1 MSGRVEHI
9 GENVTLYLG
18 DCREILPSLGKVD
31 AVVTDPPYSKTTHD
45 GARGRG
51 ATTGGKHV
59 LVDFAP
65 FSDADFLAS
74 MGALVEISNRWV
86 VLTCDPRHAVAAEAA
101 GLPVVRMGCWTKAD
115 PAPQFSGDR
124 PATGWEMVLI
134 LHREG
139 RKHWNGGGK
148 PATWHTKI
156 VKNDGVH
163 PSQKP
168 LDLVCEFVSLFSDRD
183 ETVLDPFMGSGT
195 TGVAAVKLGRKFI
208 GIEIEPKYFDI
219 ACRRI
224 ANEASQS
231 RMVFE
236 EEKPKPIEQARLEL

>member
-18 DCREILPSLGKVD
+18 DCREILPTLGKVD
-31 AVVTDPPYSKTTHD
+31 AVVTDPPYGIAHLWK
-45 GARGRG
+45 
-51 ATTGGKHV
+51 GG
-59 LVDFAP
+59 
-65 FSDADFLAS
+65 FSDKHGWGKAKDESITRNEWDEKPLSGPMLDLILAAGKQHVIWGGNYFDLPPS
-74 MGALVEISNRWV
+74 RCWLVWNKPERNFT
-86 VLTCDPRHAVAAEAA
+86 LAEAELA
-101 GLPVVRMGCWTKAD
+101 WTSRD
-115 PAPQFSGDR
+115 SVIRVFDYRRSDQG
-124 PATGWEMVLI
+124 
-134 LHREG
+134 RE
-139 RKHWNGGGK
+139 
-148 PATWHTKI
+148 
-156 VKNDGVH
+156 H
-163 PSQKP
+163 PTQKP
-168 LDLVCEFVSLFSDRD
+168 LELMTWCIQQIPPPAALI
-183 ETVLDPFMGSGT
+183 LDPFMGSGT